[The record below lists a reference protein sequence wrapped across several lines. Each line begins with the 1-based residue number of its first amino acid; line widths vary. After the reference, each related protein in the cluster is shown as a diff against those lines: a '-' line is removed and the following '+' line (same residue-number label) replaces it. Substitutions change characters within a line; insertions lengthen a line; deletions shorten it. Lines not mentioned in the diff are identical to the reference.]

1 MGRHL
6 NRRHPVSG
14 VLFTDLRARACAMRA
29 EHTPILQIAKAL
41 GVSRSCAHRWVQ
53 SAPEHGA
60 ASVRNGGVRVYPPGA
75 RRLAIKLRKAGYPR
89 EQRIAM
95 VREMTEAGAFDTAGN
110 ITTSGAGSPPRA
122 PGPAA
127 HG

>member
-14 VLFTDLRARACAMRA
+14 LLFTDLRAQACAMRA
-29 EHTPILQIAKAL
+29 ERTPILKIAKAP

-53 SAPEHGA
+53 GTPEHGA
-60 ASVRNGGVRVYPPGA
+60 ANARNGGVRVYPPGA
-75 RRLAIKLRKAGYPR
+75 QRLAIKLRKAGYPR

-95 VREMTEAGAFDTAGN
+95 VRAGQG
-110 ITTSGAGSPPRA
+110 
-122 PGPAA
+122 
-127 HG
+127 